1 MFKHILSGSTNEWKL
16 IIFNSLIKNNSIFI
30 ITGSK
35 EKYLE
40 TASKY
45 KDILPSIEITS
56 IDKTSYLPQL
66 EDPSGIL
73 EQINIYLDD
82 LTEE

>member
-1 MFKHILSGSTNEWKL
+1 MKL
-16 IIFNSLIKNNSIFI
+16 LQ
-30 ITGSK
+30 
-35 EKYLE
+35 
-40 TASKY
+40 KY
-45 KDILPSIEITS
+45 KEILPSIEITS